1 MFVNALKKCPEYL
14 DKLNKLINIK
24 KLDSFEDI
32 DFINDSDAFK
42 LFNLKIFKER
52 SVSVENG
59 ESLNETK
66 SKIMKS
72 YQQISFS
79 LENEPKIDKRFSLYD
94 VISMINS
101 NDSQVL
107 ETIF

>member
-66 SKIMKS
+66 SKIMQS

-79 LENEPKIDKRFSLYD
+79 LENEPSQRLISDSRSTMSSLW
-94 VISMINS
+94 STPMT
-101 NDSQVL
+101 L
-107 ETIF
+107 KC